1 MKNDGLEKV
10 FSISEFAKACGTTKD
25 TLYHY
30 ENQGIL
36 VPAYGDNNH
45 YRMYS
50 AKDFHL
56 FQYIAHLRRMGFS
69 VSEVRDCIASR
80 NVLTYREMLAKSQA
94 QVLDKISVLNHRYEI
109 ITNSLDTV
117 SQYANIPVET
127 PAVRYEEESYF
138 YETAFTGSFQ
148 TLDGIRQIQDHLKAA
163 DKMPD
168 VTGNITVFR
177 VADKSIREGFSP
189 RFSIMVQT
197 SDPKAVS
204 PENLHIKPAG
214 TYLQMYFRTDII
226 SSSEEETSAFLR
238 KMQTY
243 AEEHNYTISTDY
255 YCFLHISTFL
265 TDDPKE
271 YLTECQVGIR

>member
-1 MKNDGLEKV
+1 MKNAEEKQ

-30 ENQGIL
+30 EKQELL
-36 VPAYGDNNH
+36 VPSYDDNNH
-45 YRMYS
+45 YRLYS

-69 VSEVRDCIASR
+69 VAEIKDNIADR
-80 NVLTYREMLAKSQA
+80 NVKTYLEMLTQSQK
-94 QVLDKISVLNHRYEI
+94 QCLDKITDLNHRYDI
-109 ITNSLDTV
+109 ITNSLETV
-117 SQYANIPVET
+117 SQFTNIPLET
-127 PAVRYEEESYF
+127 PAVKYAEEEYF
-138 YETAFTGSFQ
+138 YESHFTGKFQ
-148 TLDGIRQIQDHLKAA
+148 SLDGIRQIQDHLKTA

-177 VADKSIREGFSP
+177 VAGKSIQEGFSP

-197 SDPKAVS
+197 SNPDAVKK
-204 PENLHIKPAG
+204 EMLHTKPAG
-214 TYLQMYFRTDII
+214 SYLQMYFTTDVV
-226 SSSEEETSAFLR
+226 SSSEEDTAVLLR
-238 KMQTY
+238 RMKAY
-243 AEEHNYTISTDY
+243 AEEHNYRITTDY

-271 YLTECQVGIR
+271 YLTEFLVGIE